1 MRAAYY
7 RRTGPAAEVLETGQQ
22 PDPAPGPGEVL
33 VRVRASGINPAD
45 VKRRAGWLGAE
56 MDHPLVIPHC
66 DGAGE
71 IEAVGKGVP
80 AARVGER
87 VWLWNAQGG
96 YGAVGRA
103 FGTAA
108 ELVAL
113 PADQAVPLPGR
124 LGFDEGACLGVPAM
138 TAHRAVFADGPV
150 EGQTILVAGAGGAVG
165 HFAVQFAVW
174 GGARVIGTAGSSER
188 ARHAHG
194 AGAETVLNRRGD
206 VAGEVTELTGGA
218 GVDRV
223 IEVDLAANLETDIMV
238 LKANCVLASYS
249 SSSDARPILPYYS
262 LASKGLTV
270 RFIQGFN
277 LPEAARAAGQAAI
290 EMLAA
295 KGMLSVAIGARL
307 PLGRVAEAHDLV
319 AARHTVGNVV
329 LTI

>member
-1 MRAAYY
+1 
-7 RRTGPAAEVLETGQQ
+7 
-22 PDPAPGPGEVL
+22 
-33 VRVRASGINPAD
+33 
-45 VKRRAGWLGAE
+45 

-71 IEAVGKGVP
+71 IQAVGEGVP

-96 YGAVGRA
+96 YGTIGRA

-113 PADQAVPLPGR
+113 PADQAVPLPDP
-124 LGFDEGACLGVPAM
+124 LDFDEGACLGVPAM

-150 EGQTILVAGAGGAVG
+150 GGQTILVAGAGGAVG

-174 GGARVIGTAGSSER
+174 GGARVIGTVGSPAR
-188 ARHAHG
+188 ARHAQD

-206 VAGEVTELTGGA
+206 VVGEVMELTRGV

-223 IEVDLAANLETDIMV
+223 IEVDLAANLETDIAI
-238 LKANCVLASYS
+238 LKPNGVLASFS
-249 SSSDARPILPYYS
+249 SSSDPRPILPYYA

-270 RFIQGFN
+270 HFIQGFN
-277 LPEAARAAGQAAI
+277 LPEPARAAGKAAI
-290 EMLAA
+290 AA
-295 KGMLSVAIGARL
+295 LGVTGSLRVAVGARL
-307 PLGRVAEAHDLV
+307 PLDRIAEAHDLV